1 MDFSDRKRIRL
12 LICLALALAT
22 VGVYWRVGGFDFVTF
37 DDPEYIIG
45 NRMVRGGL
53 SFEGILWAFT
63 HSYASNWHPLT
74 WISHMVD
81 CQVFGLHAGGPHLV
95 NLALHT
101 ANGVLL
107 FVLLDR
113 LTGAQWRSA
122 IVAALFALHPLHV
135 ESVAWISERK
145 DVLSTFFG
153 LWSLLAYERGARSK
167 DRGAG
172 SERAARRSL
181 RLALLLFA
189 LGLLAKPMLVT
200 LPFVMLLLDFWPLQ
214 RVENAGLKTFF
225 TPQFRKLALEK
236 WPWFALAAASSVV
249 TLYVQKTS
257 GAIVGAGDLPV
268 FWRVEHAVQ
277 SYVAYLEKAFWPA
290 NLAVFY
296 PLDANRHVLPFVI
309 ASLCLLAISLTALA
323 TMKRLPSLLM
333 GWLWFLG
340 TLVPVIG
347 LVQVGAQAMADRY
360 SYVPLI
366 GIFIAVVW
374 AAHKLLQR
382 SKTRLAVGGL
392 AASISLILFAGAT
405 VSQVRYW
412 QNGVTLFSRAVAVTP
427 LNERALTDLGL
438 ALEEAGRNADA
449 LLAYQAAVQ
458 ISPDSA
464 EVHKFLGRAL
474 SKLGRDDE
482 AVFHYHEAM
491 RLNPKDA
498 DVQIFYGDL
507 LTAAG
512 KNQEA
517 LAYYTA
523 AVRLKPASAYC
534 QYNLGEALARQGMVD
549 AAIDR
554 YREAIRLLPDYAD
567 AYNNLG
573 AALTTRKQLDEAV
586 SVLKR
591 ALAIDP
597 RHAEAHNNLG
607 RALALQGKPLNA
619 AAQYGEALRLNP
631 NQPVFHYNLGL
642 ALLKLGR
649 RAEATDHL
657 SESVRL
663 NPKSAEAH
671 YELGRCLADSGQPER
686 GIIEL
691 REAAQLRPDWAEP
704 FNALA
709 WILAMDDH
717 AQVRDSAEAIRLAER
732 AAALTAREQP
742 GILNTLAAAYAE
754 AGRFDEA
761 TNVATQALEL
771 ARKSGRTNL
780 VAQMQ
785 FALDRYQQHRP
796 LRQN

>member
-374 AAHKLLQR
+374 AAHELLQR

-691 REAAQLRPDWAEP
+691 REAARLRPDWAEP

>member
-1 MDFSDRKRIRL
+1 
-12 LICLALALAT
+12 
-22 VGVYWRVGGFDFVTF
+22 
-37 DDPEYIIG
+37 
-45 NRMVRGGL
+45 
-53 SFEGILWAFT
+53 
-63 HSYASNWHPLT
+63 
-74 WISHMVD
+74 
-81 CQVFGLHAGGPHLV
+81 
-95 NLALHT
+95 
-101 ANGVLL
+101 
-107 FVLLDR
+107 
-113 LTGAQWRSA
+113 
-122 IVAALFALHPLHV
+122 
-135 ESVAWISERK
+135 
-145 DVLSTFFG
+145 
-153 LWSLLAYERGARSK
+153 
-167 DRGAG
+167 
-172 SERAARRSL
+172 
-181 RLALLLFA
+181 
-189 LGLLAKPMLVT
+189 
-200 LPFVMLLLDFWPLQ
+200 
-214 RVENAGLKTFF
+214 
-225 TPQFRKLALEK
+225 
-236 WPWFALAAASSVV
+236 
-249 TLYVQKTS
+249 
-257 GAIVGAGDLPV
+257 
-268 FWRVEHAVQ
+268 
-277 SYVAYLEKAFWPA
+277 
-290 NLAVFY
+290 
-296 PLDANRHVLPFVI
+296 
-309 ASLCLLAISLTALA
+309 
-323 TMKRLPSLLM
+323 
-333 GWLWFLG
+333 
-340 TLVPVIG
+340 
-347 LVQVGAQAMADRY
+347 
-360 SYVPLI
+360 
-366 GIFIAVVW
+366 
-374 AAHKLLQR
+374 
-382 SKTRLAVGGL
+382 
-392 AASISLILFAGAT
+392 
-405 VSQVRYW
+405 
-412 QNGVTLFSRAVAVTP
+412 
-427 LNERALTDLGL
+427 
-438 ALEEAGRNADA
+438 
-449 LLAYQAAVQ
+449 
-458 ISPDSA
+458 
-464 EVHKFLGRAL
+464 
-474 SKLGRDDE
+474 
-482 AVFHYHEAM
+482 
-491 RLNPKDA
+491 
-498 DVQIFYGDL
+498 
-507 LTAAG
+507 
-512 KNQEA
+512 
-517 LAYYTA
+517 
-523 AVRLKPASAYC
+523 
-534 QYNLGEALARQGMVD
+534 MVD

-586 SVLKR
+586 SVLKH

-671 YELGRCLADSGQPER
+671 YELGRCLEDSGQPER